1 MQQVGAIAR
10 RLPNQAVL
18 DYMTQDKLILWAV
31 GDGRVPNGQIRAAAP
46 PGSIATWQST
56 VQAWVNAGMPCG

>member
-1 MQQVGAIAR
+1 
-10 RLPNQAVL
+10 
-18 DYMTQDKLILWAV
+18 MTQDKLILWAV

-46 PGSIATWQST
+46 PGNIATWQST